1 MRTRTG
7 PAWATARR
15 ILPSCGTW
23 HSTSCRR
30 MARRKRCAA
39 SFSGPDGTMPISPAS
54 LLYSEVQLPCLAARP
69 LHGGPARSPD
79 RLLLVHHDVEPLG
92 QGWVA
97 SGAGVERCAAAPCIA
112 PRRIGAAAQ

>member
-54 LLYSEVQLPCLAARP
+54 LLYSEVQLPWFEASLIWLRGF
-69 LHGGPARSPD
+69 LHRLGRETGQAEVAFEFAD
-79 RLLLVHHDVEPLG
+79 RLYKIRHFDRG
-92 QGWVA
+92 
-97 SGAGVERCAAAPCIA
+97 
-112 PRRIGAAAQ
+112 

>member
-54 LLYSEVQLPCLAARP
+54 LLYSEVQLPWLIHRMMIMTG
-69 LHGGPARSPD
+69 L
-79 RLLLVHHDVEPLG
+79 
-92 QGWVA
+92 
-97 SGAGVERCAAAPCIA
+97 
-112 PRRIGAAAQ
+112 PRRIVQRFDDLAVPDTCRRRFISLDARQKTALIDSIVRNYYLDRG

>member
-39 SFSGPDGTMPISPAS
+39 SFSGPDGTMPVSPAS
-54 LLYSEVQLPCLAARP
+54 VLYSEVQLPWGVGAMIAGRP
-69 LHGGPARSPD
+69 GGQRHETGFLVITD
-79 RLLLVHHDVEPLG
+79 RLDLRASLG
-92 QGWVA
+92 CQLTDR
-97 SGAGVERCAAAPCIA
+97 E
-112 PRRIGAAAQ
+112 